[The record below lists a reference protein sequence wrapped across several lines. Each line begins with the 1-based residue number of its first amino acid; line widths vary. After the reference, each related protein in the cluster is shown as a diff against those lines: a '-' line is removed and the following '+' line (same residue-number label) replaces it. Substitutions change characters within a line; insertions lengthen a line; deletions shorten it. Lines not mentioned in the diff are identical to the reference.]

1 MTLKVD
7 GIGTNPIYLNNSYP
21 VTNSF
26 RGDYAQTDSVTLD
39 TSQIN
44 TTNIAP
50 LEKDTLNISAS
61 DKIKNQQ
68 KEKGMSTAAKVGLTV
83 VGGLATTYACVVGH
97 RMLTKPSI
105 EKVAQNF
112 SEIFRRDVSKDEAQK
127 MADKYKAI
135 LKENDVDSL
144 CSKLFNQVKKDYGY
158 EKIDIKLDIDK
169 ITEEARKKE
178 AGGGWLLSKARV
190 TLRPYCANGQKM
202 TALDKKHILSTL
214 MHEFQHVKQDEIA
227 YRTNAEKYIQIL
239 RKNNELPTGDK
250 LKKELEEMKAI
261 LKDEGRLKDWAIERN
276 QTVEQLKTDINKA
289 LNNND
294 YSAFISFNEKECRQ
308 NLDNL
313 FGKYPKLKINSEEYK
328 KGEKYLENEANYI
341 SAYDNETGYLEQ
353 ILEKEAYGVEK
364 KLKLFYEYIKSIW

>member
-1 MTLKVD
+1 MTLKV
-7 GIGTNPIYLNNSYP
+7 GSVGTNPIYLSNNYP

-26 RGDYAQTDSVTLD
+26 RGNYAQTDSVALD
-39 TSQIN
+39 TNQIN
-44 TTNIAP
+44 TANIAP

-61 DKIKNQQ
+61 DKIKNKQ
-68 KEKGMSTAAKVGLTV
+68 KEKGMSTATKVSLTV
-83 VGGLATTYACVVGH
+83 VGALATTYACVVGH

-105 EKVAQNF
+105 EKVAQNI
-112 SEIFRRDVSKDEAQK
+112 SEIFRRDVSKEEAQK
-127 MADKYKAI
+127 IADRYKEI
-135 LKENDVDSL
+135 LKESDVDSL

-158 EKIDIKLDIDK
+158 ENINIKLDIDK

-178 AGGGWLLSKARV
+178 AGGGWILNKARV

-202 TALDKKHILSTL
+202 TASDKKQILNTL
-214 MHEFQHVKQDEIA
+214 MHEFQHVKQAEIA

-261 LKDEGRLKDWAIERN
+261 LKDDGRLKTWARERN

-289 LNNND
+289 LNNKD
-294 YSAFISFNEKECRQ
+294 YSAFINFNEKECRQ
-308 NLDNL
+308 NLENL

-341 SAYDNETGYLEQ
+341 SAYDNKTGYLEQ
-353 ILEKEAYGVEK
+353 ILEKEAYGAEK